1 MNLAQLRVQ
10 LRDVLTAGGGTNLAT
25 GSDDF
30 WGDSE
35 LNTYLNMAQQEL
47 YKVIRRARSDYF
59 TRIIRSTDA
68 SLVIRGDMIFEPEP
82 KRVDWG
88 SAEFLIG
95 S

>member
-1 MNLAQLRVQ
+1 MKTVTFGA
-10 LRDVLTAGGGTNLAT
+10 VLLDGGGP
-25 GSDDF
+25 
-30 WGDSE
+30 
-35 LNTYLNMAQQEL
+35 
-47 YKVIRRARSDYF
+47 
-59 TRIIRSTDA
+59 A